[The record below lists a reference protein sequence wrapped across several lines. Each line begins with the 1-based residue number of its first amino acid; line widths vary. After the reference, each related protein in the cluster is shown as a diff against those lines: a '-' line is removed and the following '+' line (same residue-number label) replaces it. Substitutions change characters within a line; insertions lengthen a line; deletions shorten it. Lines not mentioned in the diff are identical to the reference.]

1 MASSTFAST
10 IDSLI
15 RARENNFIERV
26 AQDYNLD
33 LEELRAKY
41 TEPEIKV
48 PKQVKKRKATVE
60 VVDEEGQPIAKKG
73 KGACQGITSKKEVC
87 KFSALKGGCF
97 CKRHQKAHEEAEEAK
112 AAGVDVPVKKVKVP
126 KVPKVKAVEPMHT
139 HAVDGEAHAD
149 CGLCQSH
156 GAIFGG
162 IFEAEEAPFEER
174 IKMVIESAIE
184 PESEDDSDSEPEED
198 EIAPAPIMH
207 RDGALAEEEFSDA
220 EFPADD

>member
-1 MASSTFAST
+1 MASSTFASS

-26 AQDYNLD
+26 AQDYNLN

-97 CKRHQKAHEEAEEAK
+97 CKRHQKAHEEAEAAK
-112 AAGVDVPVKKVKVP
+112 AAGIEVPVKKVKVP
-126 KVPKVKAVEPMHT
+126 KEPKVKETEPMHT
-139 HAVDGEAHAD
+139 HAVDDEAHAD

-174 IKMVIESAIE
+174 IKMVIEHESDD
-184 PESEDDSDSEPEED
+184 ESEDDEGD
-198 EIAPAPIMH
+198 EAVPAPIMH
-207 RDGALAEEEFSDA
+207 RDGGFMQEEFSDA

>member
-26 AQDYNLD
+26 AQDYNLN

-60 VVDEEGQPIAKKG
+60 VVNEEGQPIAKKG

-97 CKRHQKAHEEAEEAK
+97 CKRHQKAHEEAEAAK
-112 AAGVDVPVKKVKVP
+112 AAGIEVPVKKVKAP
-126 KVPKVKAVEPMHT
+126 KEPKTKATEPMHT
-139 HAVDGEAHAD
+139 HAVDGEAHAE
-149 CGLCQSH
+149 CSLCQSH

-162 IFEAEEAPFEER
+162 IFEAEEVPFEER
-174 IKMVIESAIE
+174 IKMVIE
-184 PESEDDSDSEPEED
+184 PESDEEEPDEDDEVVL
-198 EIAPAPIMH
+198 APIMH
-207 RDGALAEEEFSDA
+207 RDGGLAEEDFSDA
-220 EFPADD
+220 EFPSDD

>member
-48 PKQVKKRKATVE
+48 PKQIKKRKATVE
-60 VVDEEGQPIAKKG
+60 VVDEEGQPIAKKC
-73 KGACQGITSKKEVC
+73 KGACQGITSKKEMC

-97 CKRHQKAHEEAEEAK
+97 CKRHQKAHEEADEAK
-112 AAGVDVPVKKVKVP
+112 AAGIDVPVKKVKVP
-126 KVPKVKAVEPMHT
+126 KVPKVKAAEPMHT
-139 HAVDGEAHAD
+139 HAVDGEAHTD
-149 CGLCQSH
+149 CDLCQSH

-174 IKMVIESAIE
+174 IKMVFESAVE
-184 PESEDDSDSEPEED
+184 PADSDSEPEKD
-198 EIAPAPIMH
+198 PAPTVH
-207 RDGALAEEEFSDA
+207 RDGTLDEEEFSDA
-220 EFPADD
+220 EFPSDD

>member
-10 IDSLI
+10 IDALI

-26 AQDYNLD
+26 AQDYSLN

-48 PKQVKKRKATVE
+48 PKQIKKRKATVE

-112 AAGVDVPVKKVKVP
+112 AAGIEVPVKKVKTP
-126 KVPKVKAVEPMHT
+126 KEPKLKAAEPMHT
-139 HAVDGEAHAD
+139 HAVDGEAHAE

-162 IFEAEEAPFEER
+162 IFEAEEVPFEER
-174 IKMVIESAIE
+174 IKMVIESAVE
-184 PESEDDSDSEPEED
+184 PESDEDDEVEP
-198 EIAPAPIMH
+198 PAQIMH
-207 RDGALAEEEFSDA
+207 RDGGLAEEEFSDA
-220 EFPADD
+220 EFPSDD